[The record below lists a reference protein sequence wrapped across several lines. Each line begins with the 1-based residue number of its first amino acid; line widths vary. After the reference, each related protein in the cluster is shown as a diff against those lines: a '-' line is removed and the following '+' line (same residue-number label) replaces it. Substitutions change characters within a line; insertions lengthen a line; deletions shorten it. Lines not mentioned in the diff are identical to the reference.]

1 MFTNQISEV
10 SDILETLMNRKG
22 QIATLTT
29 SRPLKVRKNE
39 QPIIKISTFQ
49 CRVGVDYDNIKVV
62 QEKREVGELPSEN
75 AGLPW
80 GQWEVFPYVIEHKGE
95 RYFRC
100 TTIRNNFIPKTVY
113 TRDGAEI
120 SVEEARRAAL
130 ASEFRSGDSSDVFNI
145 KISSIVGMA

>member
-10 SDILETLMNRKG
+10 SSVLETLMTRKG

-29 SRPLKVRKNE
+29 SRPMKVRKNE
-39 QPIIKISTFQ
+39 LPIIKTSTFQ

-62 QEKREVGELPSEN
+62 QEKRDSGELPKEN

-100 TTIRNNFIPKTVY
+100 TTVRNNFIPKTVY
-113 TRDGAEI
+113 TRDGVEI
-120 SVEEARRAAL
+120 GVEEAQRAAL
-130 ASEFRSGDSSDVFNI
+130 ASEFRDGEASDVFNI
-145 KISSIVGMA
+145 KISSIVAMA